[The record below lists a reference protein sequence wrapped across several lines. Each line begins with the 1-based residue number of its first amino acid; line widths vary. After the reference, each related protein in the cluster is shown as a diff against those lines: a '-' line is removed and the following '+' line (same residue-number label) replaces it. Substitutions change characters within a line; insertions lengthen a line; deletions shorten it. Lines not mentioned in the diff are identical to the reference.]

1 MEAITEPQNEIKS
14 QLMFKG
20 VAIKGGKRM
29 SPLRGIVYGDNGVG
43 KTTLLSTAKTPIIVD
58 MEGNC
63 GHIDAPKCRVTSL
76 DDFNDLLNVLQTQD
90 HNYKSLVIDSLD
102 SLQTFL
108 GESIGKKYSDKDLSY
123 GKSAGIWA
131 KHIKDLVAKLE
142 ALSNSKGMSI
152 LFTAHWKVKL
162 ANNPM
167 TEGYDRYD
175 MRINEEMRTGFC
187 NWVQFIFLAM
197 KDVILEDEK
206 SVGFGKRKAK
216 SIERRVLHTRGEPT
230 YYGKNVFNLPAKM
243 PMDWEQITTNI
254 LNFYNN

>member
-1 MEAITEPQNEIKS
+1 MEQMTEMRSDTKKV
-14 QLMFKG
+14 LMFKG
-20 VAIKGGKRM
+20 VEIAGGKKM
-29 SPLRGIVYGDNGVG
+29 SPLKGIVYGDNGVG
-43 KTTLLSTAKTPIIVD
+43 KTTLLSTAKNPIVID

-76 DDFNDLLNVLQTQD
+76 DEFIELLNVLQTQD
-90 HNYKSLVIDSLD
+90 NDYKSLVIDSLD
-102 SLQTFL
+102 SLQTFI
-108 GESIGKKYSDKDLSY
+108 GESIGKKHTAQDLSY
-123 GKSAGIWA
+123 GKSSGIWA
-131 KHIKDLVAKLE
+131 KNIKDLVAKLE
-142 ALSNSKGMSI
+142 SLSNSKGMSI
-152 LFTAHWKVKL
+152 LFTAHWKVKP

-175 MRINEEMRTGFC
+175 LRINEEIRTGFC

-197 KDVILEDEK
+197 KDVQLEDEK
-206 SVGFGKRKAK
+206 TVGFGKRKAK